1 MGRAPAFV
9 VTASGEG
16 WGEEGEGDGSASGV
30 GARVWEGEDRGA
42 PGQQLECS
50 REERGDEKREN
61 ESRWELE
68 SRAEGPA
75 ARTRVTAPAP
85 STNV

>member
-30 GARVWEGEDRGA
+30 GARVWEGGDRGA
-42 PGQQLECS
+42 PGQQP
-50 REERGDEKREN
+50 RVFPRRKRGRKARKRVEMGVGVK
-61 ESRWELE
+61 S
-68 SRAEGPA
+68 
-75 ARTRVTAPAP
+75 
-85 STNV
+85 